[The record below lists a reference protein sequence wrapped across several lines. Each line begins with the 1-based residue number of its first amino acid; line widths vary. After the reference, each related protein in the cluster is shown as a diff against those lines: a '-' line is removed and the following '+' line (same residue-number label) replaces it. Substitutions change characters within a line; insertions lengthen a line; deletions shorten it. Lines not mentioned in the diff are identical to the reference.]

1 MIWRWSGSSV
11 SIKWIY
17 KQLWLREVRE
27 ERNHC
32 GQEVFMEQVASGWGP
47 DGGVGSVFGKE
58 R

>member
-1 MIWRWSGSSV
+1 M
-11 SIKWIY
+11 SIRWIY
-17 KQLWLREVRE
+17 RQLLLRGVRE

-32 GQEVFMEQVASGWGP
+32 GQEFFMRQVASGWGP